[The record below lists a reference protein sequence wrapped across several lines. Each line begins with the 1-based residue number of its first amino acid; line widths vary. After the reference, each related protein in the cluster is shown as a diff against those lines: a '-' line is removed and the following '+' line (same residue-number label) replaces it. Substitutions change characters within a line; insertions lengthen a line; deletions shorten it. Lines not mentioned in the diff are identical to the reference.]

1 MKLKFNIGDVIVYK
15 KSKDSKKPTFALID
29 HISDG
34 KYWFRSDSGWCIY
47 IDWQDQWE
55 LVGKFKSPDDDLE
68 QEIEEFFKDWSFDYE
83 LDIMCKPDHY
93 SASFD
98 DIKDIARHFAHWQKK
113 QDENTILTESDK
125 DGLEKEIEY
134 LSKRFP
140 EVSFAKLS
148 RICVHIAKWQKVQ
161 DDKKS
166 EDALE
171 YLKEHHSPSE
181 VSDFQAAMN
190 IAVAKAF
197 DAGME
202 KQKEKKIIDSIN
214 D

>member
-1 MKLKFNIGDVIVYK
+1 MTTLEIIHKFEQEFDEIIAPY
-15 KSKDSKKPTFALID
+15 KDSRNYAKLLLFLKKWRTDFQRALL
-29 HISDG
+29 
-34 KYWFRSDSGWCIY
+34 
-47 IDWQDQWE
+47 WE
-55 LVGKFKSPDDDLE
+55 EHRKDKDVEK
-68 QEIEEFFKDWSFDYE
+68 EIEEFFKDWSFDDE
-83 LDIMCKPDHY
+83 LDIMCKPNHY

-113 QDENTILTESDK
+113 QDEKKILTESDK

-148 RICVHIAKWQKVQ
+148 RICVHIAKWQKEQ
-161 DDKKS
+161 DDKQS

-197 DAGME
+197 DSGME
-202 KQKEKKIIDSIN
+202 KQKLTNVIE
-214 D
+214 

>member
-1 MKLKFNIGDVIVYK
+1 MTTLEIIHKYEKEFEEIIAPYKNSRNYAKLILFLNKWKSDFQRALLWEENKKDKDVEK
-15 KSKDSKKPTFALID
+15 
-29 HISDG
+29 
-34 KYWFRSDSGWCIY
+34 
-47 IDWQDQWE
+47 
-55 LVGKFKSPDDDLE
+55 
-68 QEIEEFFKDWSFDYE
+68 EIEEFFKDWSFDEE
-83 LDIMCKPDHY
+83 LDIMCKPNHY
-93 SASFD
+93 SATFE
-98 DIKDIARHFAHWQKK
+98 DIKDISRHFAHWQKK
-113 QDENTILTESDK
+113 QDETRVLSAADEN
-125 DGLEKEIEY
+125 GLEKEIEY

-148 RICVHIAKWQKVQ
+148 RICVHIAKWQKERDENQ
-161 DDKKS
+161 S

-202 KQKEKKIIDSIN
+202 KQKKK
-214 D
+214 